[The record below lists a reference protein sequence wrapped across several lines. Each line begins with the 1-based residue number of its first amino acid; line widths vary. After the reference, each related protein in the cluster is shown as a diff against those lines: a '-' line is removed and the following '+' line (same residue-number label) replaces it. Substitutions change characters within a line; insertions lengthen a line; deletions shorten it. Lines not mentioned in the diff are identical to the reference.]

1 MASAGEMRATMS
13 LFETVPTTLFRP
25 LASPGAAIY
34 TQVLLALFAATK
46 QQSQPLSR
54 ERALS
59 LVEQQLELPNA
70 EALTSDAHEEES
82 ELEQNNHASAILRS
96 LRAWG
101 WLRFEQ
107 QSDYSSAIILPDYAF
122 RLLQLFEDLATK
134 QRQHLRGMIC
144 GIHDVLEKACTGDAP
159 HDRLSNAYEQTLFL
173 TQALKELQHNIGL
186 HIQKVL
192 QTLKTKDVLEHVF
205 GTYRKDIVDQAY
217 HQLRT
222 SDHLSRYRPAI
233 LQFLQKIERTNLLEL
248 SAQHLVSRGEAASF
262 EVAYNRLTDQIDT
275 IRSHFDQLDQ
285 LIGVIDLRHSQ
296 FVDSA
301 VRNIELFLSASTST
315 SGQLHRI
322 LSQILPNQQ
331 AFEQASPEISEML
344 SIYEFQ
350 LTDQQSLSAPT
361 RAAVPFEIQAESY
374 APLSEAEIAQAQA
387 DTLRQLRRSIS
398 RDRVRRYA
406 LQLLGDAEQRR
417 GSEIELEGVDDL
429 SLIIY
434 LRSYGDGSLGYTVE
448 SIDDGVWVERDG
460 VGFRDFLVRRV
471 STEQPA

>member
-1 MASAGEMRATMS
+1 MS
-13 LFETVPTTLFRP
+13 LFETIPATLFRP
-25 LASPGAAIY
+25 LASRGAAIY
-34 TQVLLALFAATK
+34 SQVLLALFAATK

-70 EALTSDAHEEES
+70 EDLTSDAHEEES

-159 HDRLSNAYEQTLFL
+159 HDRLSNAYDQTLFL

-186 HIQKVL
+186 HIQTVL
-192 QTLKTKDVLEHVF
+192 KTLKTKDVLEHVF
-205 GTYRKDIVDQAY
+205 GSYRKDIVDQAY

-233 LQFLQKIERTNLLEL
+233 LQFLHKIERTNLIDL
-248 SAQHLVSRGEAASF
+248 SAQHLVSRGEAADF
-262 EVAYNRLTDQIDT
+262 ESAYNRLTDQIET
-275 IRSHFDQLDQ
+275 IRSHFEQLDQ
-285 LIGVIDLRHSQ
+285 LIRVIDLRHSQ

-315 SGQLHRI
+315 SGQLHSI
-322 LSQILPNQQ
+322 LSHILPNPE
-331 AFEQASPEISEML
+331 AYAQASPEINEL
-344 SIYEFQ
+344 LNIYEVQ
-350 LTDQQSLSAPT
+350 LTDQQSLTAPT
-361 RAAVPFEIQAESY
+361 RAAVPFESQADSY
-374 APLSEAEIAQAQA
+374 IPISEADIEQAQA
-387 DTLRQLRRSIS
+387 ATLRQLRRSIS

-417 GSEIELEGVDDL
+417 GSEIELESIDDL

-434 LRSYGDGSLGYTVE
+434 LRSYGDGSLGYKVE
-448 SIDDGVWVERDG
+448 PIDNGVWVERDG